1 MPFRGKTAHPGMVI
15 QTYRC
20 AADLLNMDIEDLKTT
35 VKQNAARLFAFNTP
49 DT

>member
-1 MPFRGKTAHPGMVI
+1 MII

-35 VKQNAARLFAFNTP
+35 VKQNAAHLFAPALPIPEKYTLCASR
-49 DT
+49 